1 MVDGPV
7 VEWLVL
13 VIDPS
18 PGLDARPGVDGVDGV
33 KRWNGCGSSSRWMPG
48 LSWFFLQIKTI
59 NQWDDSKLMIWS

>member
-33 KRWNGCGSSSRWMPG
+33 KRWNGCGSS
-48 LSWFFLQIKTI
+48 WFFLQIKTI